1 MSIIK
6 IAGVS
11 MAKEQGILLE
21 AGTNEMELL
30 VFRLGATPFG
40 VNVAKVREIIQ
51 RVNTITIPYA
61 PPTIEGSFKL
71 RDQVLSLVNLGSHFN
86 MQGEETLGGE
96 GMIVIVEFNNCR
108 CGILV
113 DSVERIHRLRWDDI
127 HSPSQYLLDMEVPI
141 TGVANVEDKIVL
153 VADFESIVG
162 EILGVDGAAIP
173 KDEVAEILPK
183 DIHLILADDSSVI
196 RTSLLKILRH
206 YGYEDVTVCTDGQ
219 QAWDTIEETRDS
231 GGRQFDLV
239 LSDIE
244 MPRMDG
250 LHLTSRIK
258 NDPQLKDI
266 PVVIYSS
273 LISENRTGSEKAT
286 DADAYVGKPETEE
299 MIHTVEAILKKH
311 GISQEEKEE
320 ELVPA

>member
-1 MSIIK
+1 
-6 IAGVS
+6 

-30 VFRLGATPFG
+30 VFRLGDTPFG

-51 RVNTITIPYA
+51 RVNTTLIPYA
-61 PPTIEGSFKL
+61 PPSIVGSFKL
-71 RDQVLSLVNLGSHFN
+71 RDQVLTLVNLGSHFN
-86 MQGEETLGGE
+86 MQGEETLDGK

-113 DSVERIHRLRWDDI
+113 DSVERIHRLKWDDI

-141 TGVANVEDKIVL
+141 TGVVNIEDRIVL

-162 EILGVDGAAIP
+162 EILGVEGAVIP
-173 KDEVAEILPK
+173 EDDVAEISPK

-196 RTSLLKILRH
+196 RASLLKILHH

-219 QAWDTIEETRDS
+219 QAWDMIEETRDS
-231 GGRQFDLV
+231 CGRQFDLV

-258 NDPQLKDI
+258 NDPQLKEI
-266 PVVIYSS
+266 PVVLFSS
-273 LISENRTGSEKAT
+273 LITADNIRKGQSVG
-286 DADAYVGKPETEE
+286 ADAQVSKPDSDE
-299 MIHTVEAILKKH
+299 MIRAIEDCLA
-311 GISQEEKEE
+311 GRC
-320 ELVPA
+320 VTA

>member
-1 MSIIK
+1 
-6 IAGVS
+6 

-61 PPTIEGSFKL
+61 PASIEGSFKL
-71 RDQVLSLVNLGSHFN
+71 REQVLSLVNLGSHFN

-113 DSVERIHRLRWDDI
+113 DSVERIHRLRWDEI
-127 HSPSQYLLDMEVPI
+127 HSPCQYLLDMEVPV
-141 TGVANVEDKIVL
+141 TGIVNIEDKIVL
-153 VADFESIVG
+153 IADFESIVG
-162 EILGVDGAAIP
+162 EILGVEGAVIPEGEAAAISP
-173 KDEVAEILPK
+173 IDV
-183 DIHLILADDSSVI
+183 HLILADDSSVI
-196 RTSLLKILRH
+196 RASLLRILHH

-219 QAWDTIEETRDS
+219 QAWDMIEETRDS

-258 NDPQLKDI
+258 NDPQLKEI
-266 PVVIYSS
+266 PVVLFSS
-273 LISENRTGSEKAT
+273 LITEDNIRKGESVG
-286 DADAYVGKPETEE
+286 ADAQVSKPDSDE
-299 MIHTVEAILKKH
+299 MIKVI
-311 GISQEEKEE
+311 EECLAGKC
-320 ELVPA
+320 VTA